1 MLMTAFWFVSGSL
14 TCRNSGRSGQRKS
27 PVEWEVNKKEKKRKK
42 TTRFYF
48 CPGRQQPKVQKP
60 LNLNGTVGPI
70 VARSKPK
77 PGHLDL
83 KPNRAFLLLW
93 VLFLG
98 CCFFFFR
105 YACPYLTERVELE
118 IYQLILAQFRQL
130 NQQIASLIYCIL
142 FELTVMLI

>member
-98 CCFFFFR
+98 CFFFFLPPKR
-105 YACPYLTERVELE
+105 SSWEGFFFYLFFFFLKLSFKENKQV
-118 IYQLILAQFRQL
+118 
-130 NQQIASLIYCIL
+130 SMH
-142 FELTVMLI
+142 VMHVMS